1 MVGNADSLLK
11 PGMKFGDYT
20 VVRLLGA
27 GGMGA
32 VYLIRGDGNEFALK
46 ILDPDVEKSDA
57 EYRRRFLFEAELAM
71 SIHHPNLI
79 AVYDVGRDPETG
91 YAYIVM
97 EYVPGGTVRDR
108 IEKWGALPI
117 EESCD
122 IVLRVANALVSVD
135 AHHVVHRDIKPDN
148 IMFTADG
155 VTPKLADLGIARCSS
170 ATAQN
175 TVLTQAGY
183 LVGSPA
189 YMAPEQMIDSHKA
202 DIRADIHA
210 LGVTFWEMLAG
221 RRPHPSDGPMELV
234 ARAMRCEPL
243 PDIRVVRES
252 VPAGIAALIARMCQP
267 VVSRRMQKPQD
278 VVDALRLLRRNP
290 NVDVCPEPPRP
301 LPRDSRTP
309 TSAAGV
315 CMAVGAILAGILV
328 VAIAVVALAR
338 TVRSSRRTPPLPLS
352 VQRLA
357 AVDGAVDG
365 AAEVET
371 SSAEER
377 SGADGSPPSDEVGAL
392 SASFSADAPASSAPS
407 AKEGA
412 TASAADEKGGG
423 MPADSHCEPVNAPRP
438 DDFRE
443 AIAVELREYAA
454 IVRKTIEAEAAGK
467 EADGIL
473 KAVNAARRFDPE
485 LRAYD
490 MDGKSDLPWFKPL
503 SPGDLPTYRKGKVF
517 LMLEMLRRECPDLL
531 ERYASEK
538 AAAMSH
544 FAEPHELSMAD
555 TAALLGRA
563 TGRDL
568 TRFFAEFGVHL

>member
-32 VYLIRGDGNEFALK
+32 VYLIRGAESEFALK

-57 EYRRRFLFEAELAM
+57 EYQRRFLFEAELAM
-71 SIHHPNLI
+71 TIRHPNLI

-122 IVLRVANALVSVD
+122 IVMRVANALVAVE

-155 VTPKLADLGIARCSS
+155 VTPKLADLGIARRSTG
-170 ATAQN
+170 TAQS
-175 TVLTQAGY
+175 TVLTQSGC

-189 YMAPEQMIDSHKA
+189 YMAPEQMIDSHRA

-221 RRPHPSDGPMELV
+221 RRPYPSDSPMELV
-234 ARAMRCEPL
+234 ARAMRCESL
-243 PDIRVVRES
+243 PDVRVVRES

-267 VVSRRMQKPQD
+267 VASRRIQRPQD
-278 VVDALRLLRRNP
+278 VVDALHRLRRNP

-301 LPRDSRTP
+301 QPKDSRKSA
-309 TSAAGV
+309 SAAGV
-315 CMAVGAILAGILV
+315 CMAVGAIVAGVLV
-328 VAIAVVALAR
+328 VAIALVALAR
-338 TVRSSRRTPPLPLS
+338 TVRSSRRTPPPEIPVAQAPAPGDVANAADKSEPLS
-352 VQRLA
+352 
-357 AVDGAVDG
+357 
-365 AAEVET
+365 AE
-371 SSAEER
+371 
-377 SGADGSPPSDEVGAL
+377 GPS
-392 SASFSADAPASSAPS
+392 DAPA
-407 AKEGA
+407 EGA
-412 TASAADEKGGG
+412 SGESGASPAAPAEDGSAETATAVAEEDA
-423 MPADSHCEPVNAPRP
+423 MPADSSCEPVDGPRP
-438 DDFRE
+438 EDFGE
-443 AIAVELREYAA
+443 PIAGELREYAA
-454 IVRKTIEAEAAGK
+454 ILKKAAEAEAAGK

-473 KAVNAARRFDPE
+473 KAVNAARRMDPE

-490 MDGKSDLPWFKPL
+490 FDGRSDLPWLEPL
-503 SPGDLPTYRKGKVF
+503 PSGDLPAYRRGKAF
-517 LMLEMLRRECPDLL
+517 LMLEMLRRECPDLM
-531 ERYASEK
+531 ERYAAEK
-538 AAAMSH
+538 AETTSH
-544 FAEPHELSMAD
+544 FAEPRELSMSE

-563 TGRDL
+563 AGRDL
-568 TRFFAEFGVHL
+568 TRFFAEFGVRL

>member
-1 MVGNADSLLK
+1 MAGNADSLLK

-32 VYLIRGDGNEFALK
+32 VYLIRGAESEFALK

-57 EYRRRFLFEAELAM
+57 EYQRRFLFEAELAM
-71 SIHHPNLI
+71 SIRHPNLI

-122 IVLRVANALVSVD
+122 IVMRVANALVAVD

-155 VTPKLADLGIARCSS
+155 VTPKLADLGIARRSTG
-170 ATAQN
+170 AAQS
-175 TVLTQAGY
+175 TVLTQSGC

-189 YMAPEQMIDSHKA
+189 YMAPEQMIDSHRA

-221 RRPHPSDGPMELV
+221 RRPYPSDSPMELV
-234 ARAMRCEPL
+234 ARAMRCESL
-243 PDIRVVRES
+243 PDVRAVRES

-267 VVSRRMQKPQD
+267 VVSRRIQRPQD
-278 VVDALRLLRRNP
+278 VVDALRRLRRNP

-301 LPRDSRTP
+301 QPRDSRKT

-315 CMAVGAILAGILV
+315 CMALGAIVAGVLV
-328 VAIAVVALAR
+328 VAIALVALAR
-338 TVRSSRRTPPLPLS
+338 TVRSSRRTPPPD
-352 VQRLA
+352 VPAGQAVA
-357 AVDGAVDG
+357 AVADKAGV
-365 AAEVET
+365 V
-371 SSAEER
+371 SAEGQTGAKSEGQAGAEAEGLAETA
-377 SGADGSPPSDEVGAL
+377 SDEAGVPSAPPADGGFAEAAAAVVEE
-392 SASFSADAPASSAPS
+392 DA
-407 AKEGA
+407 
-412 TASAADEKGGG
+412 
-423 MPADSHCEPVNAPRP
+423 MPADSACEPVDGPRP
-438 DDFRE
+438 EDFRE
-443 AIAVELREYAA
+443 PIADELREYAA
-454 IVRKTIEAEAAGK
+454 ILKKDVEAEAAGK
-467 EADGIL
+467 EADGVL
-473 KAVNAARRFDPE
+473 KAVNAARRIDPE

-490 MDGKSDLPWFKPL
+490 FDGRSDLPWLEPL
-503 SPGDLPTYRKGKVF
+503 SSGDLSAYRRGKVF
-517 LMLEMLRRECPDLL
+517 LMLEMLRRQCPDLM
-531 ERYASEK
+531 ERYAAEK
-538 AAAMSH
+538 AEAMSH
-544 FAEPHELSMAD
+544 FAEPRELSMSE
-555 TAALLGRA
+555 TVALLGRA
-563 TGRDL
+563 AGRDL
-568 TRFFAEFGVHL
+568 TRFFAEFGVRL

>member
-32 VYLIRGDGNEFALK
+32 VYLIRGAESEFALK

-57 EYRRRFLFEAELAM
+57 EYQRRFLFEAELAM
-71 SIHHPNLI
+71 TIRHPNLI

-122 IVLRVANALVSVD
+122 IVMRVANALVAVE

-155 VTPKLADLGIARCSS
+155 VTPKLADLGIARRSTG
-170 ATAQN
+170 TAQS
-175 TVLTQAGY
+175 TVLTQSGC

-189 YMAPEQMIDSHKA
+189 YMAPEQMIDSHRA

-221 RRPHPSDGPMELV
+221 RRPYPSDSPMELV
-234 ARAMRCEPL
+234 ARAMRCESL
-243 PDIRVVRES
+243 PDVRVVRES

-267 VVSRRMQKPQD
+267 VASRRIQRPQD
-278 VVDALRLLRRNP
+278 VVDALHRLRRNP

-301 LPRDSRTP
+301 QPKDSRKSA
-309 TSAAGV
+309 SAAGV
-315 CMAVGAILAGILV
+315 CMAVGAIVAGVLV
-328 VAIAVVALAR
+328 VAIALVALAR
-338 TVRSSRRTPPLPLS
+338 TVRSSRRTPPPEIPVVQAPASGDVANAADRSEPLS
-352 VQRLA
+352 
-357 AVDGAVDG
+357 
-365 AAEVET
+365 AE
-371 SSAEER
+371 
-377 SGADGSPPSDEVGAL
+377 GPS
-392 SASFSADAPASSAPS
+392 DAPA
-407 AKEGA
+407 EGA
-412 TASAADEKGGG
+412 AGESGASPAAPAEDGSAETAAAVAEEDA
-423 MPADSHCEPVNAPRP
+423 MPADSSCELVDGLRP
-438 DDFRE
+438 EDFGE
-443 AIAVELREYAA
+443 PIAGELREYAA
-454 IVRKTIEAEAAGK
+454 ILKKAAEAEAAGK

-473 KAVNAARRFDPE
+473 KAVNAARRMDPE

-490 MDGKSDLPWFKPL
+490 FDGRSDLPWLEPL
-503 SPGDLPTYRKGKVF
+503 SSGDLPAYRRGKAF
-517 LMLEMLRRECPDLL
+517 LMLEMLRRECPDLM
-531 ERYASEK
+531 ERYAAEK
-538 AAAMSH
+538 AETTSH
-544 FAEPHELSMAD
+544 FAEPRELSMSE

-563 TGRDL
+563 AGRDL
-568 TRFFAEFGVHL
+568 TRFFAEFGVRL

>member
-1 MVGNADSLLK
+1 MAGNADSLLK

-32 VYLIRGDGNEFALK
+32 VYLIRGAESEFALK

-71 SIHHPNLI
+71 SIRHPNLI

-122 IVLRVANALVSVD
+122 IVMRVANALVAVES
-135 AHHVVHRDIKPDN
+135 HHVVHRDIKPDN

-155 VTPKLADLGIARCSS
+155 VTPKLADLGIARRSTG
-170 ATAQN
+170 TAQS
-175 TVLTQAGY
+175 TVLTQSGC

-189 YMAPEQMIDSHKA
+189 YMAPEQMIDSHRA

-221 RRPHPSDGPMELV
+221 RRPYPSDSPMELV
-234 ARAMRCEPL
+234 ARAMRCESL
-243 PDIRVVRES
+243 PDVRVVRES

-267 VVSRRMQKPQD
+267 VASRRIQRPQD
-278 VVDALRLLRRNP
+278 VVDALRRLRRNP
-290 NVDVCPEPPRP
+290 DVDVCPEPPRP
-301 LPRDSRTP
+301 QPKDSRKS

-315 CMAVGAILAGILV
+315 CMAAGAIVAGVLV
-328 VAIAVVALAR
+328 VAIALVALVR
-338 TVRSSRRTPPLPLS
+338 TVRSSRRTPPPEILVGQTS
-352 VQRLA
+352 ASAVGDVADA
-357 AVDGAVDG
+357 ADR
-365 AAEVET
+365 AE
-371 SSAEER
+371 
-377 SGADGSPPSDEVGAL
+377 AL
-392 SASFSADAPASSAPS
+392 SAEWQTD
-407 AKEGA
+407 A
-412 TASAADEKGGG
+412 TAEGAADEAGASSMQAANGGSAETAPAVAEENA
-423 MPADSHCEPVNAPRP
+423 MPADSSCEPVDGPRP
-438 DDFRE
+438 DDFGE
-443 AIAVELREYAA
+443 PIADELREYAA
-454 IVRKTIEAEAAGK
+454 ILKKAAEAEAAGK

-473 KAVNAARRFDPE
+473 KAVNAARRIDPE

-490 MDGKSDLPWFKPL
+490 FDGRSDLPWLEPL
-503 SPGDLPTYRKGKVF
+503 SSGDLPAYRRGKAF
-517 LMLEMLRRECPDLL
+517 LMLEMLRRECPDLM
-531 ERYASEK
+531 ERYAAEK
-538 AAAMSH
+538 AETTSH
-544 FAEPHELSMAD
+544 FAEPRELSMSE

-563 TGRDL
+563 AGRDL
-568 TRFFAEFGVHL
+568 TRFFAEFGVRF

>member
-32 VYLIRGDGNEFALK
+32 VYLIRGAESEFALK

-57 EYRRRFLFEAELAM
+57 EYQRRFLFEAELAM
-71 SIHHPNLI
+71 TIRHPNLI

-122 IVLRVANALVSVD
+122 IVMRVANALVAVE

-155 VTPKLADLGIARCSS
+155 VTPKLADLGIARRSTG
-170 ATAQN
+170 TAQS
-175 TVLTQAGY
+175 TVLTQSGC

-189 YMAPEQMIDSHKA
+189 YMAPEQMIDSHRA

-221 RRPHPSDGPMELV
+221 RRPYPSDSPMELV
-234 ARAMRCEPL
+234 ARAMRCESL
-243 PDIRVVRES
+243 PDVRVVRES

-267 VVSRRMQKPQD
+267 VASRRIQRPQD
-278 VVDALRLLRRNP
+278 VVDALHRLRRNP

-301 LPRDSRTP
+301 QPKDSRKSA
-309 TSAAGV
+309 SAAGV
-315 CMAVGAILAGILV
+315 CMAVGAIVAGVLV
-328 VAIAVVALAR
+328 VAIALVALAR
-338 TVRSSRRTPPLPLS
+338 TVRSSRRTPPPEIPVVQAPASGDVANAADRSEPLS
-352 VQRLA
+352 
-357 AVDGAVDG
+357 
-365 AAEVET
+365 AE
-371 SSAEER
+371 
-377 SGADGSPPSDEVGAL
+377 GPS
-392 SASFSADAPASSAPS
+392 DAPA
-407 AKEGA
+407 EGA
-412 TASAADEKGGG
+412 SGESGASPAAPAEDGSAETATAVAEEDA
-423 MPADSHCEPVNAPRP
+423 MPADSSCEPVDGPRP
-438 DDFRE
+438 EDFGE
-443 AIAVELREYAA
+443 PIAGELREYAA
-454 IVRKTIEAEAAGK
+454 ILKKAAEAEAAGK

-473 KAVNAARRFDPE
+473 KAVNAARRMDPE

-490 MDGKSDLPWFKPL
+490 FDGRSDLPWLEPL
-503 SPGDLPTYRKGKVF
+503 PSGDLPAYRRGKAF
-517 LMLEMLRRECPDLL
+517 LMLEMLRRECPDLM
-531 ERYASEK
+531 ERYAAEK
-538 AAAMSH
+538 AETTSH
-544 FAEPHELSMAD
+544 FAEPRELSMSE

-563 TGRDL
+563 AGRDL
-568 TRFFAEFGVHL
+568 TRFFAEFGVRL